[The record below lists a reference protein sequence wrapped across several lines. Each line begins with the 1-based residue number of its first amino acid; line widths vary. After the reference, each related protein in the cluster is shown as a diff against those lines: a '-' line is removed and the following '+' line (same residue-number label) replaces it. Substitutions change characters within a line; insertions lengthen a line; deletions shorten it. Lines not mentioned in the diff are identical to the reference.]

1 MNPGR
6 LICCSFVFKTA
17 ITVLIFILT
26 PGLKTHA
33 QEILKG
39 KIIYEKDST
48 PIPYASIKLLNHT
61 SGSISDTSGNFTLIL
76 PALKQSDTLLIS
88 SVGFESLKIPAKKAL
103 LKSKFALQG
112 FSKNLESVIV
122 RSFSK
127 EEIAGA
133 KSEIVGYYRSWNT
146 RKTGGE
152 IGRSF
157 LVTHKEYQVAKVR
170 FKIYS
175 NCDTS
180 IIRLHIRELINGQP
194 GRELLTDSVAQIINM
209 ATLADKAYEFDL
221 NKYNIILSQ
230 QNIFISFE
238 VMDGSNSNYAPCS
251 LSFVGSELGSYLYK
265 SNYNDSWHF
274 TDDYAI
280 FMKVF
285 FKHD

>member
-1 MNPGR
+1 MNWGR
-6 LICCSFVFKTA
+6 LIYCCVVFKTA
-17 ITVLIFILT
+17 ITLLLFILI
-26 PGLKTHA
+26 PGLKIHA

-48 PIPYASIKLLNHT
+48 PIPFASIKLLNHT
-61 SGSISDTSGNFTLIL
+61 AGSISDTSGNFALSL
-76 PALKQSDTLLIS
+76 PALKQWDTLLIS
-88 SVGFESLKIPAKKAL
+88 SVGFESLKIPAQKAV

-127 EEIAGA
+127 EEVAGA

-146 RKTGGE
+146 QKTGGE

-180 IIRLHIRELINGQP
+180 IVRLHIRELINGQP
-194 GRELLTDSVAQIINM
+194 GRELLTDSVAQIINN
-209 ATLADKAYEFDL
+209 ATLADKAYEFNL
-221 NKYNIILSQ
+221 SQYNIILSQ
-230 QNIFISFE
+230 KDIFVSFE
-238 VMDGSNSNYAPCS
+238 VLAGSKSNNSPCS
-251 LSFVGSELGSYLYK
+251 FSFVGSELGSYLYK

-274 TDDYAI
+274 RDDYAI